1 MVALIVGM
9 LLCVVLA
16 LAVVALVAIPARRE
30 GRQVLTP
37 LGEEV
42 VSSAKE
48 LTQDALERTGE
59 AIIATKDKV
68 ADSVGS
74 SRDDETSADETGAP
88 DTAPASAGQVPS
100 GPPPSAAPA
109 QPTGSATQ
117 AATPTTGPTVRK
129 AS

>member
-1 MVALIVGM
+1 M

-48 LTQDALERTGE
+48 RTQDALERTGE

-74 SRDDETSADETGAP
+74 SRDDEAGTP
-88 DTAPASAGQVPS
+88 DTAPVRVGQETSAPG
-100 GPPPSAAPA
+100 AAPA
-109 QPTGSATQ
+109 PPAGGAPQATTP
-117 AATPTTGPTVRK
+117 AAGPAVRK

>member
-42 VSSAKE
+42 VSAAKE
-48 LTQDALERTGE
+48 RTQDALERTGE
-59 AIIATKDKV
+59 AIVATKDKV
-68 ADSVGS
+68 ADSVS
-74 SRDDETSADETGAP
+74 APREDDASAPATAS
-88 DTAPASAGQVPS
+88 APASAS
-100 GPPPSAAPA
+100 APA
-109 QPTGSATQ
+109 GPTPSSPAPSTAPAHPTGSAPQ
-117 AATPTTGPTVRK
+117 AATGSSVRK

>member
-42 VSSAKE
+42 VSAAKE
-48 LTQDALERTGE
+48 RTQDALERTGE
-59 AIIATKDKV
+59 AIVATKDKV
-68 ADSVGS
+68 ADSVS
-74 SRDDETSADETGAP
+74 APREDDAS
-88 DTAPASAGQVPS
+88 APATASAPA
-100 GPPPSAAPA
+100 GPPPSSPAPSTAPA
-109 QPTGSATQ
+109 PQTGSAPQ
-117 AATPTTGPTVRK
+117 AAAGSSVRK

>member
-42 VSSAKE
+42 VSAAKE
-48 LTQDALERTGE
+48 RTQDALERTGE
-59 AIIATKDKV
+59 AIVATKDKV
-68 ADSVGS
+68 ADSVS
-74 SRDDETSADETGAP
+74 APREDDAS
-88 DTAPASAGQVPS
+88 APATASAPA
-100 GPPPSAAPA
+100 GPPPSSPAPSTAPA
-109 QPTGSATQ
+109 HQTGSAPQ
-117 AATPTTGPTVRK
+117 AATGSSVRK

>member
-42 VSSAKE
+42 VSAAKE
-48 LTQDALERTGE
+48 RTQDAFERTGE
-59 AIIATKDKV
+59 AIVATKDKV
-68 ADSVGS
+68 ADSVSAPREDDASAPAAASAPAGPTPS
-74 SRDDETSADETGAP
+74 SPAP
-88 DTAPASAGQVPS
+88 STAPAP
-100 GPPPSAAPA
+100 
-109 QPTGSATQ
+109 PTGSAPQ
-117 AATPTTGPTVRK
+117 AATGSSVRK